1 MAEIKIPFENIRIQD
16 AEKYIMP
23 GDILIDLRDSKDYL
37 KGHLPEAVNVP
48 FDKLEDIL
56 KKIKINKKVF
66 LYCETGSHSML
77 AARILSSKGYRVYN
91 LYGGYERIKKTENR

>member
-16 AEKYIMP
+16 VEKYIMS
-23 GDILIDLRDSKDYL
+23 GDILIDLRDTRDYL

-56 KKIKINKKVF
+56 GKIGNSRRVF

-91 LYGGYERIKKTENR
+91 LYGGYDRIKKSEIR